1 MSKRVNNSQN
11 TAEQPG
17 GMGTE
22 SGLAMEALE
31 TTAKAAIAE
40 SRLSWTKERKGKH
53 PMFTR
58 GQQSNLQGKQSTQL
72 LPLFSSHVQLFGESM
87 EKLDIWVYPGW
98 NFTIQ
103 A

>member
-11 TAEQPG
+11 TVEQPG

-53 PMFTR
+53 PMFT
-58 GQQSNLQGKQSTQL
+58 
-72 LPLFSSHVQLFGESM
+72 
-87 EKLDIWVYPGW
+87 
-98 NFTIQ
+98 
-103 A
+103 